1 MTKALLQSAASQP
14 SNVASEAV
22 RSSSSEAAPMSDPV
36 NAHLELAGVTKR
48 FDDFVAV
55 DDVSLK
61 MRKGE
66 RLALLGPSGCGK
78 TTLLN
83 IVAGF
88 IEGTS
93 GFVTIA
99 GRDMSACPPHKRN
112 IGVVFQNYALFPH
125 LTVYDNIAF
134 GLKFRKLSRHEIE
147 AAVARAL
154 EIVRLEPYRD
164 RYPHQ
169 LSGGQ
174 QQRTAIARAIVI
186 KPEILLLDEPLSNL
200 DAKLREDMRTDLL
213 AILDDLAITT
223 ILVTH
228 DQAEALSLAHRVA
241 VISAGRVEQIG
252 SPADIY
258 DKPATGFVAGFVGQ
272 SNRLKGRVV
281 SSGSSVEIEVAGGR
295 LRSSSARAGSVG
307 TGEEV
312 LVFMRAE
319 KLRVGRN
326 RLSGDNDLS
335 GTLKHAIYL
344 GSEQRLVID
353 TAIGPITTVQPVVTG
368 QPPFVD
374 GEEIHCTCDAGD
386 VIVIRCQ

>member
-1 MTKALLQSAASQP
+1 M
-14 SNVASEAV
+14 SE
-22 RSSSSEAAPMSDPV
+22 PFK
-36 NAHLELAGVTKR
+36 AHLEIAGVSKR
-48 FDDFVAV
+48 FDGILAV
-55 DDVSLK
+55 DNVSFR

-83 IVAGF
+83 IIAGF
-88 IEGTS
+88 IDAT
-93 GFVTIA
+93 A
-99 GRDMSACPPHKRN
+99 GHVLVADRDISANPPYKRN

-125 LTVYDNIAF
+125 LTVRDNVAF
-134 GLKFRKLSRHEIE
+134 GLKFRKLPRRDID
-147 AAVARAL
+147 AAVAQAL
-154 EIVRLEPYRD
+154 EIVRLPGFAD

-241 VISAGRVEQIG
+241 VISAGCVEQIG
-252 SPADIY
+252 TPTEIY
-258 DKPATGFVAGFVGQ
+258 ESPATGFVAGFVGQ
-272 SNRLKGRVV
+272 SNRLKGRLAAT
-281 SSGSSVEIEVAGGR
+281 SASGAEVEVGGR
-295 LRSSSARAGSVG
+295 RLKSATSRAGVAA
-307 TGEEV
+307 TGDDV
-312 LVFMRAE
+312 LVFIRAE
-319 KLRVGRN
+319 KLRVDRAPMQVDN
-326 RLSGDNDLS
+326 NLSGKLR
-335 GTLKHAIYL
+335 HAIYL

-353 TAIGPITTVQPVVTG
+353 TAVGALTVVRSMVTG
-368 QPPFVD
+368 QLPFAD
-374 GEEIHCTCDAGD
+374 GEEIHCGCDAAD
-386 VIVIRCQ
+386 VIVLRSQ

>member
-1 MTKALLQSAASQP
+1 MPDLTRP
-14 SNVASEAV
+14 
-22 RSSSSEAAPMSDPV
+22 
-36 NAHLELAGVTKR
+36 HLEISGVSKH

-55 DDVSLK
+55 DNVSFG

-83 IVAGF
+83 IIAGF
-88 IEGTS
+88 VERTS
-93 GFVTIA
+93 GSVRVADQDI
-99 GRDMSACPPHKRN
+99 SASPPYKRN

-134 GLKFRKLSRHEIE
+134 GLKFRKLPRRDVE
-147 AAVARAL
+147 AAIVRAL
-154 EIVRLEPYRD
+154 EIVRLEGYRD

-200 DAKLREDMRTDLL
+200 DAKLRDDMRTDLL
-213 AILDDLAITT
+213 AILEDLAITT

-241 VISAGRVEQIG
+241 VISAGRIEQIG
-252 SPADIY
+252 SPSEVY
-258 DKPATGFVAGFVGQ
+258 EHPATGFVAGFVGQ
-272 SNRLKGRVV
+272 SNRFKGRVV
-281 SSGSSVEIEVAGGR
+281 SADAASAIIEIGDQR
-295 LRSSSARAGSVG
+295 LKAAFSRAGRAKAG
-307 TGEEV
+307 DEV
-312 LVFMRAE
+312 LVFIRAG
-319 KLRVGRN
+319 KLRV
-326 RLSGDNDLS
+326 SHEPIVFDNDLS
-335 GTLKHAIYL
+335 GKLRHVIYL

-353 TAIGPITTVQPVVTG
+353 APIGTLTVVQSVRTG
-368 QPPFVD
+368 QRPFVD
-374 GEEIHCTCDAGD
+374 GELVNCGCDAGD
-386 VIVIRCQ
+386 VIVIRPQ